1 MNDVGITELERE
13 DEFIQQWVALEERL
27 KAPTGKYKL
36 IVCDKFDY
44 SDATVGIF
52 DTLEEAMKARAEE
65 EGEPNSFIEYLIY
78 DDQGYVVEDSSS
90 AYSIRRKSLSK

>member
-1 MNDVGITELERE
+1 MSMLELEGE
-13 DEFIQQWVALEERL
+13 EEFIQYWLDLEKKL

-52 DTLEEAMKARAEE
+52 DSLEEAMEVKAREV
-65 EGEPNSFIEYLIY
+65 GEPNSLIEYLIY
-78 DDQGYVVEDSSS
+78 DDQGHLIES
-90 AYSIRRKSLSK
+90 

>member
-1 MNDVGITELERE
+1 MSMLELEGE
-13 DEFIQQWVALEERL
+13 EEFIQYWLDLEEKL

-52 DTLEEAMKARAEE
+52 DSLEEAMEVKACE
-65 EGEPNSFIEYLIY
+65 EGEPNSLIEYLIY
-78 DDQGYVVEDSSS
+78 DDQGHLIES
-90 AYSIRRKSLSK
+90 